1 MSTLLEKFPY
11 KLSEKKKRISRIF
24 SLLGLTSTYPQS
36 SDPSWVVVV
45 MANPPRNRDRKKK
58 TEATRKT
65 EDTGDF
71 SISKGERNEIL
82 LPNSQSETKSVE
94 MRVLVHGK

>member
-1 MSTLLEKFPY
+1 M
-11 KLSEKKKRISRIF
+11 
-24 SLLGLTSTYPQS
+24 
-36 SDPSWVVVV
+36 VVVI
-45 MANPPRNRDRKKK
+45 ANPPWNRDKKKK
-58 TEATRKT
+58 TEANRKT

-94 MRVLVHGK
+94 MRVIVHGE